1 MEKDSELKVVFMGTS
16 LLSKKVLNSLIK
28 EKYNIVAVFTQPD
41 KTAGRKKELKIS
53 PVKELAM
60 DRNFS
65 VFQPDNFNENEI
77 LNIKKLHPD
86 LIIVAAYGKI
96 LPKEIL
102 DIPVF
107 KSLNVHA
114 SLLPK
119 FRGPSPIQSAILS
132 GENKTGITIMLM
144 DEGIDT
150 GDIVSQ
156 KKISIASRDT
166 TKSLTEKLSNL
177 GAELII
183 ETLPLWVGGKVKSC
197 RQDPGQ
203 ATSCKLI
210 KKEDGLIDW
219 NDKAENIYNKYR
231 AFYLWPG
238 VFSFWARSSKP
249 TRIKFH
255 KLSYN
260 KNNPEIKRNPGEVF
274 KYNNEVCIQSSS
286 GIIILE
292 KIQIEGKFPV
302 AIDEFINGYPEFL
315 GSVLK

>member
-1 MEKDSELKVVFMGTS
+1 MGTS
-16 LLSKKVLNSLIK
+16 SLAREVLNYLIR
-28 EKYNIVAVFTQPD
+28 EKYGIVAVFTQPD
-41 KTAGRKKELKIS
+41 KAAGRKKELKAS
-53 PVKELAM
+53 PVKKLAL
-60 DRNFS
+60 DYNLP

-77 LNIKKLHPD
+77 LNIRKLRPD

-102 DIPVF
+102 AVPNF

-144 DEGIDT
+144 DEGVDT
-150 GDIVSQ
+150 GDILSQ
-156 KKISIASRDT
+156 EEINIDSKDT
-166 TKSLTEKLSNL
+166 TEILTEKLSNL
-177 GAELII
+177 GAKL
-183 ETLPLWVGGKVKSC
+183 LAKAVPLWVNGKMKSL
-197 RQDPGQ
+197 RQNPSQ

-231 AFYLWPG
+231 AFYPWPG
-238 VFSFWARSSKP
+238 VFSFWGRNGKP
-249 TRIKFH
+249 TRIKFNRV
-255 KLSYN
+255 SYN
-260 KNNPEIKRNPGEVF
+260 KNGPEIKRNAGDVF
-274 KYNNEVCIQSSS
+274 KHNDEVCVQSSK

-292 KIQIEGKFPV
+292 KIQIDGKSP
-302 AIDEFINGYPEFL
+302 ASIDEFINGYPEFL